1 VDLQIMITLDSY
13 IVDQAGNVAISSD
26 GLALLA
32 RIKALVIPIFASTEQ
47 ALEWGSHLNPEQRAT
62 LVDIQRTAS
71 NAAAGERNVER
82 MVHLATQSQLMRE
95 AAQAFPWQLLT
106 P

>member
-1 VDLQIMITLDSY
+1 MITLDSY
-13 IVDQAGNVAISSD
+13 IVDQTGNVAISSD

-32 RIKALVIPIFASTEQ
+32 RIKALVIPVFASTEQ
-47 ALEWGSHLNPEQRAT
+47 ALEWGSRLNPEQRKT
-62 LVDIQRTAS
+62 LEDIQRTAS
-71 NAAAGERNVER
+71 NAAVGETNVER

-95 AAQAFPWQLLT
+95 AAEASPWRLPT